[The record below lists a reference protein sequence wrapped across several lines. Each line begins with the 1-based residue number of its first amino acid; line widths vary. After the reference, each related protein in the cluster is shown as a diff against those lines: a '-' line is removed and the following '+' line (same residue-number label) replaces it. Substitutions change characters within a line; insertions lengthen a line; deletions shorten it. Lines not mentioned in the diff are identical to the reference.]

1 MADVILSVDVQSDA
15 DGFNDIQRELREVGG
30 NSERTFQSIE
40 QRSNDARREQIRL
53 REEITRL
60 GGQISSNNRIAHSCA
75 SRSAVRELASP
86 QSNRQIQSRAINFYV
101 HSNSEIQT
109 SWRGYHR
116 KTEN

>member
-15 DGFNDIQRELREVGG
+15 EGFNDIQRELREVGG

-60 GGQISSNNRIAHSCA
+60 GGQISSNNRIAA
-75 SRSAVRELASP
+75 SADQATRTRLA
-86 QSNRQIQSRAINFYV
+86 QSNRQIRVEQATYYV
-101 HSNSEIQT
+101 HSNSGIQT